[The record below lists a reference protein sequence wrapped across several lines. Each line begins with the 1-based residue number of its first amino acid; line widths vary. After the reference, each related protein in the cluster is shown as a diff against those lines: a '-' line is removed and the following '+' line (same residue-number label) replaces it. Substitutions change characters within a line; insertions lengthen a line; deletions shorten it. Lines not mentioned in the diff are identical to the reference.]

1 MGTDFACTPLE
12 LYRIVQM
19 DIILP
24 MEKKVVAAHTLAFFT
39 MLIWGMS
46 FILSKIALDYLSPLQ
61 ILFWRE
67 IVSIL
72 SLFLLF
78 PKLLRWQGWRTEL
91 LLFLASVSSMT
102 VYQLLENYAVA
113 FTEASNVSVI
123 VSTAPFFTLLV
134 AHMLDR
140 SERFKRTFFLGFV
153 CAMAGICLFSFNG
166 AELRL
171 GLLGDLLALAAAFSW
186 GFYQSIIKAI
196 SDENIPQF
204 AMTRRIFEYAALTL
218 LPIELFQIS
227 SQEIHNLFNPHALY
241 CILFLGAIC
250 SALCYVTWNYAIKYL
265 GAVKSSVY
273 IYLNPVTTLIGS
285 AIVFSERLGW
295 ISLVGVVLT
304 MLGLVISND
313 DALALLRSFRKGKN

>member
-1 MGTDFACTPLE
+1 MMAL
-12 LYRIVQM
+12 
-19 DIILP
+19 
-24 MEKKVVAAHTLAFFT
+24 MEKKVVAAHVLAFGT

-46 FILSKIALDYLSPLQ
+46 FIISKIALDYLTPFQ
-61 ILFWRE
+61 VLFWRE

-72 SLFLLF
+72 SLFVIY
-78 PKLLRWQGWRTEL
+78 PKILRWQGWRIEL
-91 LLFLASVSSMT
+91 QLFLASVSAMT

-134 AHMLDR
+134 ARMLNK

-171 GLLGDLLALAAAFSW
+171 GLLGDLLALIAAFSW
-186 GFYQSIIKAI
+186 GFYQSIVKNL
-196 SDENIPQF
+196 SDKDIPQF
-204 AMTRRIFEYAALTL
+204 SMTRRIFEYAALTL
-218 LPIELFQIS
+218 LPVELFQIS
-227 SQEIHNLFNPHALY
+227 SQELHNLFVPQSLY
-241 CILFLGAIC
+241 CIIFLGAIC
-250 SALCYVTWNYAIKYL
+250 SALCYLTWNFAIKML
-265 GAVKSSVY
+265 GAIKSSVY

-295 ISLVGVVLT
+295 VSLVGVVLT
-304 MLGLVISND
+304 MAGLVISND
-313 DALALLRSFRKGKN
+313 DALELLHSLRRKQG